1 MCINYIK
8 FQTYYT
14 KLINNIN
21 NTKRGIELLFVFI
34 YHYNKN
40 VLQCSYIGVDILFI
54 LSGYV
59 ITLSNLYKTKWIDF
73 YSKRIVR
80 LYPQQILCMFVVFVE
95 VNKFKL
101 ITYITQIDNII
112 SALLSYSNYNLFN
125 FSNINIYN

>member
-80 LYPQQILCMFVVFVE
+80 LYPQQILCYT
-95 VNKFKL
+95 N
-101 ITYITQIDNII
+101 
-112 SALLSYSNYNLFN
+112 
-125 FSNINIYN
+125 